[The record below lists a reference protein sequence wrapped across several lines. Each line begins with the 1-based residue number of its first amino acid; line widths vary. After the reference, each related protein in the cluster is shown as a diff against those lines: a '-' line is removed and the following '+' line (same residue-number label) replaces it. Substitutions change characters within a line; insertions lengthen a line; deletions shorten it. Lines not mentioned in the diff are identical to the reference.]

1 MLTFGVLGSLMQTM
15 DFKSARQQF
24 WDYGRL
30 TVGELLR
37 GKI

>member
-1 MLTFGVLGSLMQTM
+1 MFGVLGSLMQTM

-24 WDYGRL
+24 WDFSRIA
-30 TVGELLR
+30 VRELLR